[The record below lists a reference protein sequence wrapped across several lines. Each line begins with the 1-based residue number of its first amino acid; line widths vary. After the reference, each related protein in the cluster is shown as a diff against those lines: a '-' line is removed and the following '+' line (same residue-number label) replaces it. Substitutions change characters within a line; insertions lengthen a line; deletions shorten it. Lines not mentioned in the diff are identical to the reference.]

1 MAAGLQVFNANGQLI
16 VDLTTRMSRLIE
28 VIDPGLSDGSKAF
41 PSVNNSIAAILSDYS
56 AAQSGSGGAGALPV
70 VSVSGNTVS
79 WTFNG
84 AAQQYRMY
92 SKILVFGY

>member
-1 MAAGLQVFNANGQLI
+1 MAAGLQVFDASGNLI
-16 VDLTTRMSRLIE
+16 VDLTTRLSRLIT
-28 VIDPGLSDGSKAF
+28 VIDPGLVDGSQSF
-41 PSVNNSIAAILSDYS
+41 PAVNNTIAAMLSNYS
-56 AAQSGSGGAGALPV
+56 EVQSGSGGAGVLPV

-84 AAQQYRMY
+84 ADMMFRMY